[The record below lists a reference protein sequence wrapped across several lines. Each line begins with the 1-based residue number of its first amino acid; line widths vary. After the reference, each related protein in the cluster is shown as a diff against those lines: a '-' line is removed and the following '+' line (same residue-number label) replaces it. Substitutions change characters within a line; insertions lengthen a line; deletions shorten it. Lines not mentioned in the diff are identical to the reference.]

1 MSRPLILLRQ
11 FHHCSANRVQVDV
24 THQFKEV
31 IVCVDEDGFVPA
43 VKEMADAPVFS
54 VYPGCVTECQVLH
67 HTGKGDITHLD
78 EKVYM
83 VRHKTEGMDAVMEQ
97 LGPVLKEEVKA
108 IPVGVV
114 EEDVLAGIS
123 TKNDVVNGSRIVDTR
138 FTWHE
143 AIYLQNV

>member
-1 MSRPLILLRQ
+1 
-11 FHHCSANRVQVDV
+11 
-24 THQFKEV
+24 
-31 IVCVDEDGFVPA
+31 
-43 VKEMADAPVFS
+43 
-54 VYPGCVTECQVLH
+54 
-67 HTGKGDITHLD
+67 
-78 EKVYM
+78 
-83 VRHKTEGMDAVMEQ
+83 MDAVMEQ